1 MDHVAV
7 LQRISYKMRKGEF
20 VKKLCMPLALRL
32 HPPRVGE
39 MADDSSAA
47 AAEGLMSGRLFVS
60 AAHVCSLLPILFA
73 LQSLRSSLLKL
84 RVSLIHLWTS
94 AQSHLEVS
102 LLVLF

>member
-1 MDHVAV
+1 M
-7 LQRISYKMRKGEF
+7 KKGKF
-20 VKKLCMPLALRL
+20 VQKLCMPLALRL

-60 AAHVCSLLPILFA
+60 AAHVCSLLPILFT

-94 AQSHLEVS
+94 ESFGSSCA
-102 LLVLF
+102 LLSPSRSTSS